1 MSVAFENGTNQR
13 VSMGAAPG
21 PSALAPVAAR
31 ALARPAGWKTAAADF
46 FVLLSAWAVAGL
58 TWPGEPGVSTATT
71 LITTLLVAISGVALL
86 GADGLY
92 ANHVTELRMVEQARL
107 LRLGVRLAAAATI
120 LGWALPGPVNP
131 RWVVAGSA
139 LSVVGLV
146 AARTVARA
154 WIRSARA
161 AGRYRRPIMLVGIDD
176 RARELCLIMEEHTE
190 LGVDLVGIF
199 GSRAA
204 AHQAGME
211 AYWRGEVDDA
221 IVAAHTGT
229 VTTAALVTTALTPD
243 EVDRVVRQL
252 LAAGCQVQLAPGVS
266 GMDQRRLQPAHLA
279 YEPVLQVESRGRQVV
294 SQAAVKRALDLVV
307 ASIVAVLA
315 LPVLAI
321 SAAAL
326 KLGDGGPV
334 LFRQVRIGRYGQPFT
349 FYKLRTMTPDAEA
362 RLGDLAVHNERRGP
376 LFKMEND
383 PRVTPVGRVIRGLSI
398 DELPQ
403 LWNVLRGDMS
413 VVGPRPALPGEVASF
428 QECLRRRDQV
438 RPGLTGLWQVE
449 ARDNPSFRP
458 YERLD
463 LFYLDN
469 WSLGLDLMIL
479 VATVENELAHIFAPL
494 VTRRSRRHAPR
505 PVPVRREPAPAISST
520 EG

>member
-1 MSVAFENGTNQR
+1 MSVAFENWANQR
-13 VSMGAAPG
+13 VSMGASPG
-21 PSALAPVAAR
+21 PSALATVTAR
-31 ALARPAGWKTAAADF
+31 SVARPAAWKTAAADF
-46 FVLLSAWAVAGL
+46 TVLVSAWAVAGL
-58 TWPGEPGVSTATT
+58 TWPGEPGVSAATT
-71 LITTLLVAISGVALL
+71 LITTLLIAISGVALL

-92 ANHVTELRMVEQARL
+92 ANHVTEVRMVEQARL
-107 LRLGVRLAAAATI
+107 LRVGVRLAAAVTI
-120 LGWALPGPVNP
+120 FGWVLPGPVNP
-131 RWVVAGSA
+131 WWVVAGSA

-146 AARTVARA
+146 GARTVARA

-176 RARELCLIMEEHTE
+176 RARELCLIVEEHTE
-190 LGVDLVGIF
+190 LGVDLVGVF

-204 AHQAGME
+204 AHHAGME
-211 AYWRGEVDDA
+211 AYWRGDIDDA
-221 IVAAHTGT
+221 ILAAQSGT

-243 EVDRVVRQL
+243 EVNRVVPQL
-252 LAAGCQVQLAPGVS
+252 LAAGCQVQLAPGIS
-266 GMDQRRLQPAHLA
+266 GMDQRRLQPAQLA
-279 YEPVLQVESRGRQVV
+279 YEPMLQVEARRRHVV

-307 ASIVAVLA
+307 ASVVAVLA

-321 SAAAL
+321 SAVAL

-334 LFRQVRIGRYGQPFT
+334 LFRQVRVGRYGQPFT

-362 RLGDLAVHNERRGP
+362 RIGDLAMQNERRGP

-413 VVGPRPALPGEVASF
+413 LVGPRPALPGEVARF
-428 QECLRRRDQV
+428 HEHLRRRDQV

-479 VATVENELAHIFAPL
+479 VATVENELARIFARL
-494 VTRRSRRHAPR
+494 VGGPSRRQAPR
-505 PVPVRREPAPAISST
+505 TVPVRREPAPAGTPT
-520 EG
+520 E